1 MKNTKYKK
9 IHDVIVELHKIKGY
23 EPDEI
28 ADEIKNISK
37 IGVTKYLRLNNLLLS
52 KYELIKIKYKERVV
66 ELRNRGNSIKD
77 IAASLNISILFTK
90 RILEDED
97 AVDNKKILKEKKDIL
112 VGMVKQGVRKE
123 DASKILNIDNPG
135 TLLRESV
142 YTKDLQKIL
151 EYRKQGL
158 SLQKIVDEL
167 SYGTKQSLSNYLN
180 NLNEDFGGSIYGK
193 DKNLILKLY
202 QEDLKKIPEIISIL
216 KYGSVKSLKHYLFKK
231 LNIHKKKN
239 IEYHKLYK
247 MKDVIEDKYNEGET
261 LENIAR
267 FCDSEYWEIQRF
279 ITQMKFEREGK
290 TNSKYTKYNAE
301 IFKMMEDIVPPIEI
315 EARLNIKSTKKDFRD
330 YLKNVLKYDYCRR
343 LQNDFNSKK
352 EQVKLLLEKNT
363 SIRKIK
369 TQLDIKYD
377 ISTLRLKINEIK
389 SNKE

>member
-1 MKNTKYKK
+1 MVNKKYEKN
-9 IHDVIVELHKIKGY
+9 HDVIVELHTIKGY
-23 EPDEI
+23 SPDEI
-28 ADEIKNISK
+28 TNKIRNISK
-37 IGVTKYLRLNNLLLS
+37 IGVAKYLRLNNLLLS
-52 KYELIKIKYKERVV
+52 KYELTKIKYKERVI

-77 IAASLNISILFTK
+77 IAASLNISFAFTK

-97 AVDNKKILKEKKDIL
+97 AVDNKKILKEKRDIL
-112 VGMVKQGVRKE
+112 IGMVKKGVSKK
-123 DASKILNIDNPG
+123 DASKVLNIDNPK

-142 YTKDLQKIL
+142 YTKDLSKIL

-158 SLQKIVDEL
+158 SLQKIVDKL

-180 NLNEDFGGSIYGK
+180 NLNEDLGGSIYEK

-202 QEDLKKIPEIISIL
+202 QEDLKKITEIIPIL
-216 KYGSVKSLKHYLFKK
+216 KYGSVISLKHYLFKK
-231 LNIHKKKN
+231 LNISKKEN

-247 MKDVIEDKYNEGET
+247 MRDVIKEKYNEGET
-261 LENIAR
+261 LESIAT
-267 FCDSEYWEIQRF
+267 FCGSKYREVQGF
-279 ITQMKFEREGK
+279 ISKMKFEREGK

-301 IFKMMEDIVPPIEI
+301 IFKMMEEIVPPIEI
-315 EARLNIKSTKKDFRD
+315 EARLNIKSIKHDFRN
-330 YLKNVLKYDYCRR
+330 YLKNVLKYDYYRR

-389 SNKE
+389 SSKE